1 MEKIEYTQLSS
12 AAIKETRKLVVS
24 SCSKGGFT
32 LAQQMV
38 VREGKKSV
46 NVFLKN
52 AIHID
57 GLDGLYNLRDALN
70 LAIEKVEKDNEKD

>member
-1 MEKIEYTQLSS
+1 MDKIEYTQLSS
-12 AAIKETRKLVVS
+12 ATIKETRKLVVS

-38 VREGKKSV
+38 IKEGKKKV

-57 GLDGLYNLRDALN
+57 GIDGLVNLRDALN
-70 LAIEKVEKDNEKD
+70 VAIEKSENGD

>member
-1 MEKIEYTQLSS
+1 MDKIEYTQLSS
-12 AAIKETRKLVVS
+12 ATIKETRKLVVS

-38 VREGKKSV
+38 IKEGKKKV

-57 GLDGLYNLRDALN
+57 GIDGLVNLRDALN
-70 LAIEKVEKDNEKD
+70 VAIEKSENAD

>member
-1 MEKIEYTQLSS
+1 MDKIEYTQLSS
-12 AAIKETRKLVVS
+12 ATIKETRKLVVS

-38 VREGKKSV
+38 IKEGKKKI
-46 NVFLKN
+46 NMFLKG

-57 GLDGLYNLRDALN
+57 GIDGLYNLRDALN
-70 LAIEKVEKDNEKD
+70 LAIEKSENLSETD